1 LIKRETKE
9 DYLSILS
16 RTEIQS
22 IMEKTL
28 KINSKIEN
36 LRKVEKLVDEL
47 SSEYNI
53 SADIYGNILIAALE
67 AANNAILHGNK
78 LDENKLVNINVRI
91 DTEKLKIKID
101 DEGNGFDYKNV
112 PDPTAP
118 ENIENVNGRGIFL
131 MEKLSDHIEFTR
143 NGATVELEFNIR

>member
-1 LIKRETKE
+1 
-9 DYLSILS
+9 
-16 RTEIQS
+16 
-22 IMEKTL
+22 MEKYL

-47 SSEYNI
+47 SAEHSI

-67 AANNAILHGNK
+67 GANNAILHGNK
-78 LDENKLVNINVRI
+78 LDENKNVIITVRI
-91 DTEKLKIKID
+91 EDKKLHIKIE

-131 MEKLSDHIEFTR
+131 MEKLSDQIEFTR
-143 NGATVELEFNIR
+143 NGATVELEFNLK

>member
-1 LIKRETKE
+1 MIKRETKA

-91 DTEKLKIKID
+91 DSEKLKIKID

>member
-1 LIKRETKE
+1 
-9 DYLSILS
+9 
-16 RTEIQS
+16 
-22 IMEKTL
+22 MEKTL

-36 LRKVEKLVDEL
+36 LRKVEKLVDDL
-47 SSEYNI
+47 SSEFNI

-78 LDENKLVNINVRI
+78 LDEKKFVNINVKL
-91 DTEKLKIKID
+91 DSQKLKIKID

-131 MEKLSDHIEFTR
+131 MEKLSDRIEFTR
-143 NGATVELEFNIR
+143 NGATVELEFNIK

>member
-1 LIKRETKE
+1 
-9 DYLSILS
+9 
-16 RTEIQS
+16 
-22 IMEKTL
+22 MEKYL

-36 LRKVEKLVDEL
+36 LRKVEKLVDDL
-47 SSEYNI
+47 SAENNI

-78 LDENKLVNINVRI
+78 LDESKNVLITVNL
-91 DTEKLKIKID
+91 TEKLLRIKIE
-101 DEGNGFDYKNV
+101 DEGKGFDYKNV

-131 MEKLSDHIEFTR
+131 MEKLSDKIEFTK
-143 NGATVELEFNIR
+143 NGATVELEFNLK

>member
-1 LIKRETKE
+1 
-9 DYLSILS
+9 
-16 RTEIQS
+16 
-22 IMEKTL
+22 MEKTL

-47 SSEYNI
+47 SSEFNI
-53 SADIYGNILIAALE
+53 SADVYGNVLIAALE

-78 LDENKLVNINVRI
+78 LDESKYVNIFVKMESHILR
-91 DTEKLKIKID
+91 IKID

-131 MEKLSDHIEFTR
+131 MEKLSDRIEFTR
-143 NGATVELEFNIR
+143 NGATVELEFNIK

>member
-1 LIKRETKE
+1 
-9 DYLSILS
+9 
-16 RTEIQS
+16 
-22 IMEKTL
+22 MEKTL

-47 SSEYNI
+47 SSEFNI
-53 SADIYGNILIAALE
+53 SADVYGNVLIAALE

-78 LDENKLVNINVRI
+78 LDETKYVNIFVKMESHLLR
-91 DTEKLKIKID
+91 IKID
-101 DEGNGFDYKNV
+101 DEGKGFDYKNV

-131 MEKLSDHIEFTR
+131 MEKLSDRIEFTR
-143 NGATVELEFNIR
+143 NGATVELEFNIK

>member
-1 LIKRETKE
+1 
-9 DYLSILS
+9 
-16 RTEIQS
+16 
-22 IMEKTL
+22 MEKTL
-28 KINSKIEN
+28 KIISKIEN

-47 SSEYNI
+47 SSDYNI
-53 SADIYGNILIAALE
+53 SADVYGNILIAALE

-78 LDENKLVNINVRI
+78 LDEKKFVNISVIMESQKLV
-91 DTEKLKIKID
+91 IKID

-131 MEKLSDHIEFTR
+131 MEKLSDKIAFTR
-143 NGATVELEFNIR
+143 NGATVELEFNLK

>member
-1 LIKRETKE
+1 
-9 DYLSILS
+9 
-16 RTEIQS
+16 
-22 IMEKTL
+22 MEKYL

-47 SSEYNI
+47 SAEHSI

-78 LDENKLVNINVRI
+78 LDENKNVIITVRI
-91 DTEKLKIKID
+91 EEKKLLIKIE

-131 MEKLSDHIEFTR
+131 MEKLSDQIEFTR
-143 NGATVELEFNIR
+143 NGATVELEFNTHDS

>member
-1 LIKRETKE
+1 
-9 DYLSILS
+9 
-16 RTEIQS
+16 
-22 IMEKTL
+22 MEKTL
-28 KINSKIEN
+28 KIISKIEN

-47 SSEYNI
+47 SSDYNI

-78 LDENKLVNINVRI
+78 LDEKKFVNITVI
-91 DTEKLKIKID
+91 METQKLSIKID

-131 MEKLSDHIEFTR
+131 MEKLSDKIEFTR
-143 NGATVELEFNIR
+143 NGATVELEFNLK